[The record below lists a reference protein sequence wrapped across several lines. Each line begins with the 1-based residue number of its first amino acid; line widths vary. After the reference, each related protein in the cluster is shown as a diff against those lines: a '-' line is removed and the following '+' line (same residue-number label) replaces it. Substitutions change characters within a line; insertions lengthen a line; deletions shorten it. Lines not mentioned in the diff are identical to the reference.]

1 MNSDHRTWKHRA
13 RPRPSTALWTCL
25 AGIITVA
32 AIGQS
37 CSQEFQG
44 TGVGGSAPKPQD
56 SVSPKETESSP
67 QNSPLPPEVCTK
79 QHKAARLY
87 FIVDNSN
94 SHGYVV
100 PGEELRRGT
109 DPARLAVSV
118 RGRSEWRTYRQE
130 ALYTIIRRA
139 AELDRMAS
147 EAHSEFLGSEVGIAY
162 FPKYSGSGN
171 PEVDPGTLE
180 DLARFVDVSGPGG
193 TGASVFP
200 QRMTPLKALS
210 GGDLSEPSSAASD
223 ALWNAFNFTQAP
235 GGSTPYATG
244 LRAAVTNFLP
254 GVADTD
260 PREQLVLF
268 LTDGLPTDETPSA
281 IRSLRAELGDKV
293 KLVIISMYDPNED
306 PRLADSPLY
315 KNLQSAFLGPQ
326 QWATKP
332 SNPDKYPRTTEGFQR
347 YWSDLISVPEA
358 ISNQIVRVA
367 KAADLTS
374 TIESVITASTTCTST
389 ADKKP

>member
-1 MNSDHRTWKHRA
+1 
-13 RPRPSTALWTCL
+13 
-25 AGIITVA
+25 
-32 AIGQS
+32 
-37 CSQEFQG
+37 
-44 TGVGGSAPKPQD
+44 
-56 SVSPKETESSP
+56 
-67 QNSPLPPEVCTK
+67 
-79 QHKAARLY
+79 
-87 FIVDNSN
+87 
-94 SHGYVV
+94 
-100 PGEELRRGT
+100 
-109 DPARLAVSV
+109 
-118 RGRSEWRTYRQE
+118 
-130 ALYTIIRRA
+130 
-139 AELDRMAS
+139 
-147 EAHSEFLGSEVGIAY
+147 
-162 FPKYSGSGN
+162 
-171 PEVDPGTLE
+171 
-180 DLARFVDVSGPGG
+180 
-193 TGASVFP
+193 
-200 QRMTPLKALS
+200 MTPLKSLS

-254 GVADTD
+254 GVAATD

-281 IRSLRAELGDKV
+281 IRSLRAALGDKV

-389 ADKKP
+389 ADKQP